1 MKTDSSVYA
10 QFNDTYKPIMDGVG
24 VCAENYA
31 RWLTRKYRTTW
42 IVAPKVG
49 GYTDREEFPV
59 LRFPSIPLPSMKP
72 YRIGL
77 PWLDPHVRKNL
88 NETEFALIHA
98 HCPFVSGR
106 LALGIARSRGVPFI
120 ATFHTKYHDDFSH
133 VLRNKRLVARAVRGI
148 VDFYSA
154 ADAVWAPNNATAL
167 TLRGYGY
174 TGEIEIMP
182 NGTDLVIPD
191 EPTYAEFRRVGAEAI
206 GVDDDVTVFLFVGQH
221 RWEKNVGLI
230 IDALIRLSR
239 TKTRFRMVFAGEGY
253 AADEMRRRC
262 RPIRD
267 HVKFLG
273 VVLDRDVLKSLYAR
287 ADLFL
292 FPSLYDNAPLVM
304 REAAA
309 YSCPAVL
316 AEGSSAAEGFCDGD
330 AVFLT
335 PNDPDALAT
344 RLQMLA
350 CDPILRHRVGE
361 RAKEVIYL
369 TWESVVDEVSVRY
382 DEMIAVRRPA
392 PQ

>member
-1 MKTDSSVYA
+1 MTTTTAVFA

-31 RWLTRKYRTTW
+31 RWLTRKTRTTW

-49 GYTDREEFPV
+49 GYTDNEEFPV
-59 LRFPSIPLPSMKP
+59 LRFPSIPLPSMRP

-77 PWLDPHVRKNL
+77 PWLDPHVRSNL
-88 NETEFALIHA
+88 RGTEFALVHA

-106 LALGIARSRGVPFI
+106 LALGIARSRGVPMV
-120 ATFHTKYHDDFSH
+120 ATFHSKYHDDFSH
-133 VLRNKRLVARAVRGI
+133 VLRNKRLVARAIRGI
-148 VDFYSA
+148 VEFYSA

-167 TLRGYGY
+167 TLRAYGY
-174 TGEIEIMP
+174 TGEIDIMP

-191 EPTYAEFRRVGAEAI
+191 DAVYARFRAAGAELI
-206 GVDDDVTVFLFVGQH
+206 GVDDDVIVFLFVGQH

-253 AADEMRRRC
+253 ASDEMRRRC
-262 RPIRD
+262 RPIKDR
-267 HVKFLG
+267 VTFLG

-316 AEGSSAAEGFCDGD
+316 AEGSSAAEGYRDGD

-335 PNDPDALAT
+335 PNDPDAFTARLEGLAS
-344 RLQMLA
+344 
-350 CDPILRHRVGE
+350 DPELRHRVGE

-369 TWESVVDEVSVRY
+369 PWETVVDDVSARY
-382 DEMIAVRRPA
+382 AEIIAARHGTPR
-392 PQ
+392 